1 MSPLLQ
7 ESQRF
12 EAKSFNVPQ
21 LFNTSFKAD
30 SFSFLKL
37 RKCTFCS
44 WVFMMS
50 ITHVPKPASAGGTM
64 SQEEKLSQEE
74 SITQQLSYDSK
85 IQEEPSEE

>member
-30 SFSFLKL
+30 SVSFFKL

-44 WVFMMS
+44 SVFMMS
-50 ITHVPKPASAGGTM
+50 INHVPKLANAGGTM

-74 SITQQLSYDSK
+74 SIMQQLSYDSK